1 MSASADLHDVW
12 NTHLPLGLSC
22 NHCLHRALIPR
33 ERVGAREGNLRC
45 VDTLR
50 FKCTKCGRR
59 TFTAHL
65 FSERRHIKRFM
76 AEYR

>member
-12 NTHLPLGLSC
+12 NTGRPLGLSC
-22 NHCLHRALIPR
+22 NHCLHRALVPP
-33 ERVGAREGNLRC
+33 ERIGAREGNLQC
-45 VDTLR
+45 VDTLPFR
-50 FKCTKCGRR
+50 CTKCGHR

-65 FSERRHIKRFM
+65 FKESRHVKRFM

>member
-12 NTHLPLGLSC
+12 NTRLPLGLSC
-22 NHCLHRALIPR
+22 NHCLHRGLIPP
-33 ERVGAREGNLRC
+33 ERVGAHEGDVRC

-50 FKCTKCGRR
+50 FRCTKCGRR

-65 FSERRHIKRFM
+65 FRERRHVKRFM